1 MAAPAGRPPIASP
14 SMPAVLHVL
23 PHPGGGAETYIDL
36 LEGLEGYR
44 HRRLPLSVT
53 RSRLRGVPSVL
64 GRRRRI
70 VHLGR
75 DADLVHVHGDMAA
88 MLTAPALR
96 GRPLVITSHGL
107 HRLRRARGA
116 SAWLVRRRLRAAI
129 EASTRTICIAQD
141 EREDL
146 ASILPPSLRRRLV
159 VVPNGVPVAAPA
171 SPARRADARRSLGL
185 GDGEVAVLFAG
196 RLERRKD
203 PLGAVAAVEEA
214 RARGSEVVLLIAG
227 GGPLEREVLAR
238 EGAGVRPLGHR
249 DDLEDLYAAAD
260 LFLLPSHREGMSF
273 ALLEA
278 MAHGLAPI
286 VADGTGNAETI
297 GDAGAVFPAGDV
309 AAMSE
314 LLAGLAADPAARARL
329 GSAARER
336 VRAEFG
342 LERFL
347 AATREQY
354 EAALAEGAPPQG
366 A

>member
-1 MAAPAGRPPIASP
+1 
-14 SMPAVLHVL
+14 
-23 PHPGGGAETYIDL
+23 
-36 LEGLEGYR
+36 
-44 HRRLPLSVT
+44 
-53 RSRLRGVPSVL
+53 
-64 GRRRRI
+64 
-70 VHLGR
+70 
-75 DADLVHVHGDMAA
+75 

-107 HRLRRARGA
+107 HRLRRARGV
-116 SAWLVRRRLRAAI
+116 SAWLVRRRLRAAV
-129 EASTRTICIAQD
+129 EASTRTICIAQE
-141 EREDL
+141 ERKDL
-146 ASILPPSLRRRLV
+146 ASVLPPSLRRRLV
-159 VVPNGVPVAAPA
+159 VVPNGVPVATPA
-171 SPARRADARRSLGL
+171 SPERRAEARRSLGL

-196 RLERRKD
+196 QLEERKD
-203 PLGAVAAVEEA
+203 PLGAVAAIEAA

-227 GGPLEREVLAR
+227 GGPLEHEVLAR

-286 VADGTGNAETI
+286 VADGTGNVETI
-297 GDAGAVFPAGDV
+297 GDAGVVFPAGNV

-329 GSAARER
+329 GAAARER

-354 EAALAEGAPPQG
+354 EAALAEGEPDQG